1 MESKRPV
8 WESEEVR
15 VALLSGPD
23 HLRRLGAESV
33 NPYVMRPAARL
44 FAVRT
49 SVQFPPL
56 TEHLGRI
63 PGQPGRLAK
72 RYLRSPGSGFADRPA
87 KALRALV
94 KHEAD
99 DEDPVRLPSPRP
111 INSTTKSHVFTVSP
125 RYRGI
130 GRESRVLAIVERDEV
145 DPVLDV
151 LLAPFA
157 NFAAICTLPRELVIS
172 GFTGLRSRYRR
183 RPETPRAVWSLPT
196 GSVHTRRAP

>member
-15 VALLSGPD
+15 VALLNGPD
-23 HLRRLGAESV
+23 HLHRLGAESV
-33 NPYVMRPAARL
+33 NPHVMRPAARL
-44 FAVRT
+44 FAVRM

-72 RYLRSPGSGFADRPA
+72 RYPRSPGSGLADSPA

-111 INSTTKSHVFTVSP
+111 INSTTKSMSLSHHGTAALGESLEYSWSAT
-125 RYRGI
+125 RSIRSLMSCWHRLRILRQYALYR
-130 GRESRVLAIVERDEV
+130 
-145 DPVLDV
+145 
-151 LLAPFA
+151 A
-157 NFAAICTLPRELVIS
+157 N
-172 GFTGLRSRYRR
+172 
-183 RPETPRAVWSLPT
+183 
-196 GSVHTRRAP
+196 